1 MASRTNTFIGEY
13 RYSIDSKGRINVP
26 AKFRQS
32 LSPDS
37 DDTFVITRGLDH
49 CLWVYPLEEWER
61 IEDNLR
67 SLSFLRAKERQF
79 IRQIVRWATPAK
91 YDKQGRVTIP
101 STLLEIANLSDEA
114 IIIGYLNK
122 IEIWSPNVIDSES
135 EEFVELSDEDIESL
149 ATQNQ
154 IKL

>member
-1 MASRTNTFIGEY
+1 MASRTNTFSGQY
-13 RYSIDSKGRINVP
+13 QYSIDSKGRINVP

-37 DDTFVITRGLDH
+37 DDTFVITRGLDP
-49 CLWVYPLEEWER
+49 CLWIYPLEEWER

-67 SLSFLRAKERQF
+67 NLSFLRPKERQF

-91 YDKQGRVTIP
+91 YDKQGRITIP
-101 STLLEIANLSDEA
+101 STLLEIADLQDNA

-122 IEIWSPNVIDSES
+122 IEVWNPDNLES
-135 EEFVELSDEDIESL
+135 EAAEVDFSDEEYESL

-154 IKL
+154 IRL